1 MDYSAASTSFSPD
14 SKIILVLGMHR
25 SGTSVLA
32 HAINLMGAFVGE
44 EGDLVPAHPSNNPT
58 GYWERIDVVVEHDC
72 FLKDSGCGWATVGN
86 FSLENV
92 AENRRRYLVQNLRSI
107 VGTMRRHDST
117 LVIKD
122 PRLCLTLPVWHEFT
136 TTPAHVV
143 IVRDPRK
150 IAASLMAAFPESFT
164 TDFLLAL
171 WQKYLQCALAALAGK
186 RALFVSY
193 ARLLEEPEAEQRRLW
208 LGLNAQGCAGLPHF
222 DARRLRSVFDG
233 RLDRSAPSGHAR
245 LSEDQQCLYAWLL
258 DRCASEGV
266 VEVADIPTIEC
277 PDSALLEL
285 ESVRRSCMRGGW
297 NMAVQNGAT
306 AAKPQMLRSA

>member
-1 MDYSAASTSFSPD
+1 MDHPEAKTSSSLD
-14 SKIILVLGMHR
+14 SKIILVVGMHR

-32 HAINLMGAFVGE
+32 HAISLMGAFVGE
-44 EGDLVPAHPSNNPT
+44 ERELVPPHPSINPT
-58 GYWERIDVVVEHDC
+58 GFWERTDVIAEHDR
-72 FLKDSGCGWATVGN
+72 FLKDSGCSWATIAN
-86 FSLENV
+86 FSLEKV
-92 AENRRRYLVQNLRSI
+92 AESRRHNLAGNLRSI

-117 LVIKD
+117 LAIKD
-122 PRLCLTLPVWHEFT
+122 PRLCLTLPVWHEFVAA
-136 TTPAHVV
+136 PAHVV

-171 WQKYLQCALAALAGK
+171 WQKYLRCALAALAGK

-208 LGLNAQGCAGLPHF
+208 LGLNAQGCARLPRF
-222 DARRLRSVFDG
+222 DARRLRSVIDG
-233 RLDRSAPSGHAR
+233 RFDRSAPSGHAR
-245 LSEDQQCLYAWLL
+245 LSDDQQRLYAWLL
-258 DRCASEGV
+258 DRCESEGV
-266 VEVADIPTIEC
+266 VEIADIPTIEC

-306 AAKPQMLRSA
+306 ASTRPMLSTA